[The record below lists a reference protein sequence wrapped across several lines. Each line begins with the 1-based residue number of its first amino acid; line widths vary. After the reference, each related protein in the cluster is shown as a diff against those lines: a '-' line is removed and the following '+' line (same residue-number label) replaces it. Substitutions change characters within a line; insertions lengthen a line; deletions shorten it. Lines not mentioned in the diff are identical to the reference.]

1 MVQVQKRRHFTRRSG
16 VELIRETFGV
26 DVPVSR
32 FEKDAMDGRA
42 PAPVAV
48 YGRTHLYTEE
58 QILAYGESLIQPT
71 APQNSADHKSAS
83 ASRKQLSGCRGRDG
97 GQGVGGRGPAM
108 PRAN

>member
-58 QILAYGESLIQPT
+58 QILRT
-71 APQNSADHKSAS
+71 A
-83 ASRKQLSGCRGRDG
+83 
-97 GQGVGGRGPAM
+97 
-108 PRAN
+108 RA

>member
-1 MVQVQKRRHFTRRSG
+1 MVQVEKRRHFTRRSG

-26 DVPVSR
+26 EVPVSR

-58 QILAYGESLIQPT
+58 QILAYGESLIQPI
-71 APQNSADHKSAS
+71 APQNAAGDKSTS
-83 ASRKQLSGCRGRDG
+83 ASRDLQLCGGRGSDK
-97 GQGVGGRGPAM
+97 GVGGRGPPI